1 VRAGIAPGAVVW
13 LVLAGGFV
21 GWLAV
26 LALTSW
32 ARVGVRAVVRW
43 LLGSWL
49 PRLALLA
56 AWGAAGWHV
65 FCQRP

>member
-1 VRAGIAPGAVVW
+1 MSATVVAGAWVWLALAAAASVWLIILAVAPGR
-13 LVLAGGFV
+13 LVGPKPL
-21 GWLAV
+21 
-26 LALTSW
+26 
-32 ARVGVRAVVRW
+32 RQW
-43 LLGSWL
+43 LLASFV